1 MSIIILDL
9 DNCIANDE
17 WRIKEIDW
25 EQENPTARYHNYH
38 GLAAFD
44 EPGNTDLFNCLVPHD
59 IVIFTARPKFYG
71 APTAE
76 WLKRNG
82 INFSLLFMRD
92 NNDHTHSKELK
103 RRFLVELIQGMGVD
117 PGKIVCAYDDR
128 DDVVEMYK
136 KLGIPAEVRKIHDTC
151 AYTAPSKIIL
161 TH

>member
-151 AYTAPSKIIL
+151 AYTAPSKILL

>member
-9 DNCIANDE
+9 DNCISNDE

-25 EQENPTARYHNYH
+25 QQENPTARYHAYH

-59 IVIFTARPKFYG
+59 IVIFTARPMFYN
-71 APTAE
+71 APTVE

-82 INFSLLFMRD
+82 VQFSALFMRE

-103 RRFLVELIQGMGVD
+103 RKFLNTLVHAVGVN
-117 PGKIVCAYDDR
+117 PGEIACAYDDR
-128 DDVVEMYK
+128 EDVVDMYK

-151 AYTAPSKIIL
+151 AYTVPSKIIL